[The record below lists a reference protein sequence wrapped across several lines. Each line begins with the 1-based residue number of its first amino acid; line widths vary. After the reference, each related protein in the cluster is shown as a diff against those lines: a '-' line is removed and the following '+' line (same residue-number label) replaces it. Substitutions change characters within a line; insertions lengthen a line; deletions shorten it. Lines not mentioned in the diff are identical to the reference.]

1 MKIKKADV
9 SEFDTEKNESVVA
22 IGMILHSIWS
32 SVDIKMNH
40 TLVSTSGT
48 DYMYKALFE
57 NLLNYNE
64 NAKKVQLS
72 SIGFSGES
80 GDFSQAHPNSIL
92 FNYGLKARYSW
103 FKDVKTVECMG
114 PLMADI
120 CNQGRLILP
129 SVDIDIKL
137 WPTHDEF

>member
-1 MKIKKADV
+1 
-9 SEFDTEKNESVVA
+9 
-22 IGMILHSIWS
+22 
-32 SVDIKMNH
+32 MNH

-48 DYMYKALFE
+48 DYMYKTLFE

-80 GDFSQAHPNSIL
+80 GDFSQTHPNSIL
-92 FNYGLKARYSW
+92 FNHGLKARHSW
-103 FKDVKTVECMG
+103 FKDVKTVEFMG

-120 CNQGRLILP
+120 CNPDRLISP
-129 SVDIDIKL
+129 SVDIDKKL
-137 WPTHDEF
+137 WPTCDEF